1 MSSSSSSS
9 SIDLP
14 LSPVDLRVS
23 LCIADPAKVRKPV
36 VDLVRLPTGVLSSES
51 DVLGTETDLDGN
63 SLGRRAAGMKSGL
76 AWREWFGRGEV
87 GELPDELLLLRD
99 EMPL

>member
-1 MSSSSSSS
+1 M
-9 SIDLP
+9 
-14 LSPVDLRVS
+14 
-23 LCIADPAKVRKPV
+23 
-36 VDLVRLPTGVLSSES
+36 E
-51 DVLGTETDLDGN
+51 GN

-76 AWREWFGRGEV
+76 WRGPTYGLGDV